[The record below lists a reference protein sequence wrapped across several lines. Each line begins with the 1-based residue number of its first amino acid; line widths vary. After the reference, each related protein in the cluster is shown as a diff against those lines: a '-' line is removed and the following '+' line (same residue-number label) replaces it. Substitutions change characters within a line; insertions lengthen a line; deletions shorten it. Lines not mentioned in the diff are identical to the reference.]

1 MNSVSKVSVSV
12 VICTRNRAQYLL
24 ECLQSFEKIHTE
36 INWELILIDNGS
48 SDNTQAVIGQFAA
61 TTSIALVVG
70 QEPNKGL
77 SYARNKGIELAQGE
91 FIAFT
96 DDDCYPETDY
106 VDKLL
111 FRLTSDPKLG
121 FVGGRVLLFDPDD
134 YPVTIQTHNEPMYIN
149 PGEFLFAGV
158 IHGANFAFRKSALVQ
173 AKGFDVRLGAGTP
186 FPSEDVDTMAE
197 LLRLGWKGEYD
208 PAIVVYHRHRRRSQ
222 AEVDKL
228 FVGYDWG
235 RGAYFAKHILK
246 PGYRLLFAKRWFN
259 NIRWQP
265 VRTSRREIQAALVF
279 WWRSL
284 VG

>member
-1 MNSVSKVSVSV
+1 MSNISVSV

-24 ECLQSFEKIHTE
+24 ECLQSFEKIHTD
-36 INWELILIDNGS
+36 INWELVLIDNGS
-48 SDNTQAVIGQFAA
+48 TDNTQTVISQFAA
-61 TTSIALVVG
+61 NTSIALVMG

-77 SYARNKGIELAQGE
+77 SYARNKGIELARGE
-91 FIAFT
+91 FVAFT
-96 DDDCYPETDY
+96 DDDCYPESDY

-111 FRLTSDPKLG
+111 VRLRSDPKLG

-134 YPVTIQTHNEPMYIN
+134 YPVTIQTHNEPMYLN

-158 IHGANFAFRKSALVQ
+158 IHGANFAFRKTALLQ
-173 AKGFDVRLGAGTP
+173 AKGFDVRLGAGTH

-197 LLRLGWKGEYD
+197 LLRLGWRGEYD
-208 PAIVVYHRHRRRSQ
+208 PAIVVYHHHRRRSQ
-222 AEVDKL
+222 EEVDKL

-246 PGYRLLFAKRWFN
+246 PGHRLLFAKRWFN

-265 VRTSRREIQAALVF
+265 ARTSRREIQAALVF